1 MRSHHTPRSRIGTA
15 GNGITAGGATE
26 LAAALKANS
35 TLTTLDLR
43 CAFYASLASRADAA
57 ARPHVPCAL
66 TTHHTRA
73 SVLQ

>member
-15 GNGITAGGATE
+15 DCYIKADGATE

-35 TLTTLDLR
+35 TLTTLNLDGA
-43 CAFYASLASRADAA
+43 CCASLASRADAA

-66 TTHHTRA
+66 TTHHARA